1 MFEVKRC
8 LRYRDVRDI
17 GMFEIDRCL
26 KVVRDIE
33 MFEVE
38 RCLR

>member
-17 GMFEIDRCL
+17 EMFEI
-26 KVVRDIE
+26 
-33 MFEVE
+33 E
-38 RCLR
+38 RCLRWKYVPGYDI